1 MKTFN
6 YITMIATALF
16 LTVAAS
22 SCQKEE
28 TAGSMTTLSATSG
41 DIAQSQL
48 AGDEAVSAADDYV
61 PSNVMSAAP
70 QKAPAL
76 VSKDSIEI
84 SVSHPDSM
92 TVKVEIDFG
101 NSGVIGKRG
110 NVLKGELEVLINKRT
125 KTRTISFVN
134 FFVNDNQVKGSKT
147 VEYGKNTAGQPTWTI
162 TARDTIIRK
171 EDGAMVIWNSDRV
184 RTRTSDNGTPLNLW
198 DDEYSVSGT
207 ANGVN
212 AKGKAYT
219 MTIDSNN
226 PLVFYANYQH
236 IVKGSMVIASEQKSA
251 LLDYGDGTK
260 DNKATVTVNGTIKEI
275 TLGK

>member
-1 MKTFN
+1 MKTFS

-28 TAGSMTTLSATSG
+28 TAGSMTSLTATSG

-70 QKAPAL
+70 QKAPEFAP
-76 VSKDSIEI
+76 SDS
-84 SVSHPDSM
+84 
-92 TVKVEIDFG
+92 VKITIDRNNKTYTRVEIDFG
-101 NSGVIGKRG
+101 TAGITGKRG
-110 NVLKGELEVLINKRT
+110 NVLKGKLLVSIHYIT
-125 KTRTISFVN
+125 KTRTIEFIN
-134 FFVNDNQVKGSKT
+134 FSVNDNQVKGSKT

-184 RTRTSDNGTPLNLW
+184 RTRTNDNGTPLNLW

-226 PLVFYANYQH
+226 PLVFFAYYQH

-260 DNKATVTVNGTIKEI
+260 DNKATVTMNGTIKEI